1 MDITKLL
8 DFSVKHNASD
18 LHLSVGVVPM
28 VRVDGDLKAIDAP
41 ILNHQCFEQMLVAL
55 CSEKERLTLAE
66 IGYLDVSIDWRDL
79 GRFRVS
85 FFYKLSGY
93 GAVFRIIPQ
102 SIPKLDGLVS
112 ATVFEHLTALSEGMV
127 LVTGPTGSGK
137 STTLAALI
145 EYINLNQSKHIVTLE
160 DPVEYVYHSQRSLIT
175 QRTLRPQE
183 QSFEQVL
190 QSVLRVDPD
199 VIVVGELRS
208 EASIRFALTA
218 AETGH
223 LVLATLHTRSAAQTI
238 ERIIDANSGPSF
250 SMTQGLLANC
260 LQMIITQRLLKRTE
274 GGRVACYEVLRATQA
289 IRNLIREGKHTQ
301 IHSVMQLGHE
311 HGMQTF
317 AQHAT
322 YLVSEGVVSSGEA
335 KPLMLYNRV

>member
-28 VRVDGDLKAIDAP
+28 VRVNGDLKAFEAS
-41 ILNHQCFEQMLVAL
+41 ILTARCFDQIIAAL
-55 CSEKERLTLAE
+55 CTEDERCTLAE
-66 IGYLDVSIDWRDL
+66 IGSLDVSVDWRDI

-85 FFYKLSGY
+85 FFYKLGGY
-93 GAVFRIIPQ
+93 GAVFRNIPQ
-102 SIPKLDGLVS
+102 SIPKLGGLIS

-160 DPVEYVYHSQRSLIT
+160 DPVEYIHQNRHSLIT
-175 QRTLRPQE
+175 QITLKPQE

-238 ERIIDANSGPSF
+238 ERIIDANSGSSL
-250 SMTQGLLANC
+250 SMTQGLLASC
-260 LQMIITQRLLKRTE
+260 LQMIITQRLLKRIE

-289 IRNLIREGKHTQ
+289 IRNLIREGKYTQ
-301 IHSVMQLGHE
+301 IYSVMQLGHE

-322 YLVSEGVVSSGEA
+322 YLVSKGIVSSGEA
-335 KPLMLYNRV
+335 RPLMIDYRV

>member
-41 ILNHQCFEQMLVAL
+41 ILNHRCFEQMLVAL

-66 IGYLDVSIDWRDL
+66 IGYLDASIDWRDL

-93 GAVFRIIPQ
+93 GAVFRVIPH
-102 SIPKLDGLVS
+102 SIPKLDGLIS

-160 DPVEYVYHSQRSLIT
+160 DPVEYVYRSQRSLIT
-175 QRTLRPQE
+175 QRTLMPQE

-190 QSVLRVDPD
+190 QSGLR
-199 VIVVGELRS
+199 
-208 EASIRFALTA
+208 
-218 AETGH
+218 
-223 LVLATLHTRSAAQTI
+223 
-238 ERIIDANSGPSF
+238 
-250 SMTQGLLANC
+250 
-260 LQMIITQRLLKRTE
+260 
-274 GGRVACYEVLRATQA
+274 
-289 IRNLIREGKHTQ
+289 
-301 IHSVMQLGHE
+301 
-311 HGMQTF
+311 
-317 AQHAT
+317 
-322 YLVSEGVVSSGEA
+322 
-335 KPLMLYNRV
+335 